1 MELIIVLFVAL
12 YVLISGRRYRK
23 GLYSGPPIKRK
34 KHRSSHNSDRSNSEE
49 DWFRKNRSQK
59 EKDSFKRWLKART
72 INMKDGKMP
81 VAYLQ
86 ASISC
91 EPLDLP
97 EELYKEW
104 CKDEREAQRAASGIF
119 IGPRGGMYRYNS
131 KGHKSYDV

>member
-1 MELIIVLFVAL
+1 MELIIALFVL
-12 YVLISGRRYRK
+12 LFVLISGRRYRK
-23 GLYSGPPIKRK
+23 GLYAGPPIKRK
-34 KHRSSHNSDRSNSEE
+34 RHRRSFTPETSNSDE
-49 DWFRKNRSQK
+49 DWFRKNRTQK

-81 VAYLQ
+81 VSFLQ

-104 CKDEREAQRAASGIF
+104 CDHERKTASGIF
-119 IGPRGGMYRYNS
+119 IGPRGGMFRYNS
-131 KGHKSYDV
+131 KGRKSYDV